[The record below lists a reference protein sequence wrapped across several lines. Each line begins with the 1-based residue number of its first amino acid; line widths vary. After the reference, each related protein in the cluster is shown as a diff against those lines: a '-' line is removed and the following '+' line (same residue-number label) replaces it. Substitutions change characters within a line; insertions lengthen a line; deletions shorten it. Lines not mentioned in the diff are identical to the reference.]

1 MKRWRMTPSGEP
13 EVTEGPGLGD
23 MVRGAVGV
31 AKAALGVQAAP
42 VAEVQARWAFCQ
54 QCDQHDCGRCLACG
68 CFTGAKIRVAGESC
82 PLGKW
87 VAVTVDSQPPKPCC
101 GRKSG

>member
-1 MKRWRMTPSGEP
+1 MMRWQMTSSGEP
-13 EVTEGPGLGD
+13 EVSGTPSVGD

-31 AKAALGVQAAP
+31 AKAALGVQAASE
-42 VAEVQARWAFCQ
+42 ADTRARWAFCQ
-54 QCDQHDCGRCLACG
+54 QCDQHDCGRCNACG
-68 CFTGAKIRVAGESC
+68 CFTGAKVRVAGESC

-87 VAVTVDSQPPKPCC
+87 AAVTVNTEPLKPCC